1 MKKILYS
8 LFTIS
13 LLLTLSIS
21 CQKDDPIVKDK
32 GRLISATY
40 HATYKTF
47 TLTYSSGQ
55 TETVNAVID
64 NTTTPPSATATLDD
78 GTEIYAKDSSQSS
91 KASIGEMPD
100 QGLNVV
106 TEFVYDGMSQYY
118 LWSNEVISKKPTA
131 NDNDPEEYFYKILN
145 NTDTQHGWSWITDDV
160 ESLMAG
166 FEGEST
172 DAFGFQPQPLYY
184 EINSD
189 RIVGFVRYVYPN
201 TPAEKAGIKRGE
213 VITHANGNLLTIN
226 NYAIMYGANSK
237 TTFTVLDQNF
247 ANPRDVEITPAKIST
262 DPVLYSN
269 IYEGEGFNGR
279 KVGYLFYTN
288 FIENYNES
296 LFNAF
301 SEFKSAGIT
310 DLVLDLRYNP
320 GGGIS
325 AATYLASLIAPIA
338 EVQKKSVFTIMSYNN
353 YVNAIYDEEK
363 WDRKDYL
370 GDYSTAKYSNPINAN
385 VNNGNLNLYIITTS
399 SSASASELLT
409 FCLKPFMQVEQIG
422 EKTSGKYTA
431 SWTIH
436 AYNNY
441 DGRVQRIYQEA
452 SLSDSDKRDLR
463 NWAMQPIV
471 GRYTDKDNKDF
482 IATNGLIPN
491 HPISDTKNNELN
503 TAKWKPIGDT
513 DDYLFAKAISLIT
526 GKPYTVS
533 QTRNALNIQLEDAEL
548 YSTME
553 SIYREG
559 VIIDNPKML
568 PPLIK
573 K

>member
-1 MKKILYS
+1 MKKILFT
-8 LFTIS
+8 LFTIT
-13 LLLTLSIS
+13 LLLTLSTS
-21 CQKDDPIVKDK
+21 CQEDDPIVKDK

-47 TLTYSSGQ
+47 TLTYSNGQ

-64 NTTTPPSATATLDD
+64 NNTTPPTASATLDD
-78 GTEIYAKDSSQSS
+78 GTEIYVKDSSQSG
-91 KASIGEMPD
+91 KATIGEKPD
-100 QGLNVV
+100 QDLNVV
-106 TEFVYDGMSQYY
+106 TQFVYDGMSQYY

-131 NDNDPEEYFYKILN
+131 NDKDPEEYFYKILN
-145 NTDTQHGWSWITDDV
+145 DTDTQHGWSWITDDV

-172 DAFGFQPQPLYY
+172 DAFGFQPQALYY
-184 EINSD
+184 DSNMS

-213 VITHANGNLLTIN
+213 VITHANGNLITVS
-226 NYAIMYGANSK
+226 NYMIMYGANAK

-247 ANPRDVEITPAKIST
+247 ENPRDVEITPAKIST

-269 IYEGEGFNGR
+269 IYEGEDFNGR
-279 KVGYLFYTN
+279 KIGYLFYTN
-288 FIENYNES
+288 FYENYNES
-296 LFNAF
+296 LFHAF
-301 SEFKSAGIT
+301 TEFKSAGIT

-325 AATYLASLIAPIA
+325 AATYLASLIAPVT

-353 YVNAIYDEEK
+353 YVNAAYDEEK

-370 GDYSTAKYSNPINAN
+370 GDYSTKYSNPINAN

-436 AYNNY
+436 AYSNLNN
-441 DGRVQRIYQEA
+441 RAQPIYVESSISNA
-452 SLSDSDKRDLR
+452 DKSNLK

-491 HPISDTKNNELN
+491 HSISETNVNERN
-503 TAKWKPIGDT
+503 TAIWKPIGDT

-533 QTRNALNIQLEDAEL
+533 QTRSTLNIQLEDAEL

-568 PPLIK
+568 PLLIK

>member
-1 MKKILYS
+1 MKKILFT
-8 LFTIS
+8 LFTIT
-13 LLLTLSIS
+13 LLLTLSTS
-21 CQKDDPIVKDK
+21 CQEDDPIVKDK

-47 TLTYSSGQ
+47 TLTYSNGQ

-64 NTTTPPSATATLDD
+64 NNTTPPTASATLDD
-78 GTEIYAKDSSQSS
+78 GTEIYVKDSSQSG
-91 KASIGEMPD
+91 KATIGEKPD
-100 QGLNVV
+100 QDLNVV
-106 TEFVYDGMSQYY
+106 TQFVYDGMSLYY
-118 LWSNEVISKKPTA
+118 LWSNEIISKKPTA
-131 NDNDPEEYFYKILN
+131 NDKDPEDYFYKILN
-145 NTDTQHGWSWITDDV
+145 DTDTQHRWSWITDDV

-172 DAFGFQPQPLYY
+172 DAFGFQPQALYY
-184 EINSD
+184 ESNSD

-201 TPAEKAGIKRGE
+201 TPAEKAGIKRGD
-213 VITHANGNLLTIN
+213 VITHANGNLLTVS
-226 NYAIMYGANSK
+226 NYTIMYGANAK
-237 TTFTVLDQNF
+237 TTFTVLDQSF

-262 DPVLYSN
+262 DPVLYSKV
-269 IYEGEGFNGR
+269 YEGEGFNGR

-288 FIENYNES
+288 FYENYNES
-296 LFNAF
+296 LFRAF

-325 AATYLASLIAPIA
+325 AATYLASLIAPIEA
-338 EVQKKSVFTIMSYNN
+338 VQKKEPFTIMSYNN
-353 YVNAIYDEEK
+353 YVNAAYDEEK

-370 GDYSTAKYSNPINAN
+370 GDYNTAKYSNPINAN
-385 VNNGNLNLYIITTS
+385 INNGNLNLYIITTS

-441 DGRVQRIYQEA
+441 NGRVQRIYQEA
-452 SLSDSDKRDLR
+452 SLSDSDKRYLR

-491 HPISDTKNNELN
+491 HPISETNVNERN

-533 QTRNALNIQLEDAEL
+533 QTRSALNIQLQDAEL

-553 SIYREG
+553 SVFREG
-559 VIIDNPKML
+559 IIIDNPKML

-573 K
+573 E

>member
-13 LLLTLSIS
+13 LLLTLSTS

-32 GRLISATY
+32 GKLISATY

-47 TLTYSSGQ
+47 TLTFSSGQ
-55 TETVNAVID
+55 IETVNAVID
-64 NTTTPPSATATLDD
+64 NNTTPPTASATLDD
-78 GTEIYAKDSSQSS
+78 GTEIYVKDSSRSG
-91 KASIGEMPD
+91 KAVIGEMPD
-100 QGLNVV
+100 SDINIV
-106 TEFVYDGMSQYY
+106 TQFVYDGMSLYY
-118 LWSNEVISKKPTA
+118 LWSNEIISKKPTA
-131 NDNDPEEYFYKILN
+131 NDKDPEDYFYKILN

-172 DAFGFQPQPLYY
+172 DAFGFQPQALYY
-184 EINSD
+184 ESNSD

-201 TPAEKAGIKRGE
+201 TPAEKAGIKRGD
-213 VITHANGNLLTIN
+213 VITHANGNLLTVS
-226 NYAIMYGANSK
+226 NYTIMYGANAK

-288 FIENYNES
+288 FYENYNES
-296 LFNAF
+296 LFRAF

-325 AATYLASLIAPIA
+325 AATYLASLIAPIEA
-338 EVQKKSVFTIMSYNN
+338 VQKKEPFTIMSYNN
-353 YVNAIYDEEK
+353 YVNAAYDEEK

-370 GDYSTAKYSNPINAN
+370 GDYNTAKYSNPINAN
-385 VNNGNLNLYIITTS
+385 INNGNLNLYIITTS

-441 DGRVQRIYQEA
+441 NGRVQRIYQEA
-452 SLSDSDKRDLR
+452 SLSDSDKRYLR

-491 HPISDTKNNELN
+491 HPISETNVNERN

-533 QTRNALNIQLEDAEL
+533 QTRSALNIQLQDAEL

-553 SIYREG
+553 SVFREG
-559 VIIDNPKML
+559 IIIDNPKML

-573 K
+573 E